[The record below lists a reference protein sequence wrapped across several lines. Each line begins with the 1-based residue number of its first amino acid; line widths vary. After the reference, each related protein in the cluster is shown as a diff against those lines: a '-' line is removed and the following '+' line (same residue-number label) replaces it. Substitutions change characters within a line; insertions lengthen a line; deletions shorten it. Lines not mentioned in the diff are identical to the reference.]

1 MCSCLVRRPAWS
13 VPRLIAAS
21 LCVSAIFAVNTHAAE
36 APVVKA
42 PESAAPP
49 PTRTVVVPVM
59 TIPIGRACANG
70 TPQGDTVA
78 CIHNRAITLGD
89 LDHAGDHGLHDALD
103 QVYRQRMIVLY
114 RLLSDDILARE
125 AKLQHVTVDD
135 LLEREVN
142 SRVANVSDA
151 DAESFLKERLATR
164 ATETSTEAGADNSPA
179 ALDPQRIRQAA
190 SYLTLK
196 RRADRK
202 RVYLEGLFKHYDV
215 KVALEP
221 PPPAPAEAIRG
232 PMTPAIG
239 PSSAAVT
246 VVVFSDYLCPYCKS
260 LSHTLED
267 LRGRYPSDVRIVYR
281 QFPIHPRADRLAEA
295 ALCAEEQGQF
305 AAYHKL
311 LFDRTGVS
319 DDELAPLATEA
330 GLDRLAFTACLG
342 SERHRQNVDDD
353 LAEGK
358 RLLIQG
364 TPTLFVNGVRLEGN
378 QTLDSLSARVE
389 LVRQAHP
396 TLAASHATTV
406 R

>member
-1 MCSCLVRRPAWS
+1 MCSCLVRRSHWS

-21 LCVSAIFAVNTHAAE
+21 LCASALLVLRTQAAE
-36 APVVKA
+36 TQTVKTPEPAGPPSAPTA
-42 PESAAPP
+42 ATSA
-49 PTRTVVVPVM
+49 TTVLA
-59 TIPIGRACANG
+59 TRACVNG

-78 CIHNRAITLGD
+78 CIRNRAITLGE
-89 LDHAGDHGLHDALD
+89 LDHAGDHALHDALD
-103 QVYRQRMIVLY
+103 QVYRQRMIALY
-114 RLLSDDILARE
+114 RLLSDDLLARE
-125 AKLQHVTVDD
+125 AKLQHITVDD
-135 LLEREVN
+135 LLEHEVN
-142 SRVANVSDA
+142 SHVPKVSDA
-151 DAESFLKERLATR
+151 DAEAFLKEHVAAR
-164 ATETSTEAGADNSPA
+164 ATETSTGTDANSTAGF
-179 ALDPQRIRQAA
+179 DPQRIRQAA

-202 RVYLEGLFKHYDV
+202 RTYLEGLFKHYDV

-221 PPPAPAEAIRG
+221 PPPAPAEAING

-281 QFPIHPRADRLAEA
+281 QFPIHPRADHLAEA

-311 LFDRTGVS
+311 LFDRIAVS

-330 GLDRLAFTACLG
+330 GLDRSTFTACLG
-342 SERHRQNVDDD
+342 SERHRPRVEAD